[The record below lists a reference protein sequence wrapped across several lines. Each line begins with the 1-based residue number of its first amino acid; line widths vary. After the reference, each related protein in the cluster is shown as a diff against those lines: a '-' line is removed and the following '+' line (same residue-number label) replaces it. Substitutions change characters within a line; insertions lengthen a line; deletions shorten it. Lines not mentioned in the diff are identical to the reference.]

1 LCIVIIG
8 IGVDLAEVAALQDKM
23 SSEERVAARMFTAA
37 EREYCSALANPPR
50 HFAGTAAAKEAVMK
64 ALGTGWTDDVDWLD
78 ISIERIDSGR
88 PVVVLSGGALT
99 AASALHARNC
109 LISISHDGAYAVAC
123 AVLES

>member
-1 LCIVIIG
+1 MIVG
-8 IGVDLAEVAALQDKM
+8 IGVDLAEVAALQAKM
-23 SSEERVAARMFTAA
+23 KSDERVATRMFTTT
-37 EREYCSALANPPR
+37 EREYCSALANPYR

-78 ISIERIDSGR
+78 ISTERVDSGR

-99 AASALHARNC
+99 AATALNARNY